1 MISRVWRGWTPT
13 EQADAY
19 EAFLRDQLFPRVAEL
34 DGYLGAYLMRVS
46 RDEEV
51 EFLTMVMF
59 RSLADVRGF
68 AGDEIERP
76 VIEPEADALLSRYD
90 PVVTHYETVVTPDG
104 AY

>member
-1 MISRVWRGWTPT
+1 
-13 EQADAY
+13 
-19 EAFLRDQLFPRVAEL
+19 
-34 DGYLGAYLMRVS
+34 
-46 RDEEV
+46 V

-59 RSLADVRGF
+59 RSLADVCGF